1 MILLKR
7 TLGRVAAGRDIR
19 PLHGRAGSDGLKIVR
34 EWMESLMGDRIT
46 RALTLAACALALT
59 MPAAAQSRIKSM
71 PGYER
76 WAEVS
81 PKIASSVKS
90 GAITATWAADSASFG
105 YTLEGQRWRFDV
117 ATLKAARVEDA
128 PGEAAPAGPA
138 AQPAAAAPGGLVL
151 ARGRGREADVIA
163 PDGKSRAFS
172 RDYNIWYVP
181 GDGGAERQIS
191 FDGGAKQRIRHG
203 VGSYVYLEEFSVSQ
217 PVWWSPD
224 GAKLA
229 WMRYDEGKV
238 DDYFLQLD
246 QTKTL
251 STVLTQAYPHPGAHN
266 PVADLMIFD
275 FATGQTRRMDVREGL
290 PFSNN
295 IIGHYVWNAQ
305 WTKDGAEILV
315 RRADRLQKHQD
326 IAACDPA
333 TGSCR
338 SVVRESRPATWA
350 QAAAPRF
357 LDDGKRFIW
366 TSERNDFRNL
376 YLYDL
381 SGRQLS
387 MLTRHRFDVVDVV
400 KVDEV
405 AGLIWYTARSG
416 DTPMKV
422 QLHRATLDGRNDV
435 RLTDPR
441 LNHRVELSP
450 DGRHFVDIEQAH
462 DTPPVARLRDIDG
475 KLLATVAVSDLSRFD
490 ALGLEKAAQFTF
502 TAADGQTQLHGLM
515 QFPSGFDPS
524 KKYPVLLNVYGGPG
538 SNGLNETFA
547 TPNALAEYGFII
559 LRLDARTNAG
569 RGRKVL
575 DQAYQQLGIVEID
588 DFAAGIRAASERSYI
603 DASRIGVYGTS
614 YGGSVAALLIMR
626 YPDLVQAAVANS
638 PVTDYRLYDTAYS
651 ERFLGL
657 PDQSPAAYDRSAVI
671 TYVDGLKGDLMI
683 YYGTSD
689 DNVHPKNSL
698 QLIRALQAAGRSF
711 ELQVGP
717 DRGHTGMD
725 QTRMMEF
732 FIERLILDRR
742 RDDPSP
748 LRAVTEPPQAIQ

>member
-1 MILLKR
+1 MTHR
-7 TLGRVAAGRDIR
+7 IR
-19 PLHGRAGSDGLKIVR
+19 
-34 EWMESLMGDRIT
+34 
-46 RALTLAACALALT
+46 RALTLAVFALAMA

-71 PGYER
+71 PGYDQWTEM
-76 WAEVS
+76 S
-81 PKIASSVKS
+81 PKIAGSVRS
-90 GAITATWAADSASFG
+90 GAITPTWAADSASFD
-105 YTLEGQRWRFDV
+105 YTLEGVRWRFDI

-128 PGEAAPAGPA
+128 PGEPALAGPA
-138 AQPAAAAPGGLVL
+138 AQPAAAAPGGLIL

-172 RDYNIWYVP
+172 RDYNIWYAP

-246 QTKTL
+246 QTRTL
-251 STVLTQAYPHPGAHN
+251 STVLTQAYPHAGANN
-266 PVADLMIFD
+266 PVADLMVFD

-295 IIGHYVWNAQ
+295 VIGHYVWNAQ
-305 WTKDGAEILV
+305 WTKDGAAILV
-315 RRADRLQKHQD
+315 RRADRLQKHYD

-333 TGSCR
+333 TGACQ
-338 SVVRESRPATWA
+338 SVVRESRPASWA
-350 QAAAPRF
+350 QGGAPRF
-357 LDDGKRFIW
+357 LEDGNRFIW

-381 SGRQLS
+381 SGKLLTT
-387 MLTRHRFDVVDVV
+387 LTRHRFDVVDVV
-400 KVDEV
+400 KVDEA
-405 AGLIWYTARSG
+405 AGLLWYTARSG
-416 DTPMKV
+416 DTPMKI
-422 QLHRATLDGRNDV
+422 QLHRVTLDGRNDM
-435 RLTDPR
+435 RLTHPR

-450 DGRHFVDIEQAH
+450 DGKHFIDVEQAH
-462 DTPPVARLRDIDG
+462 DTPPITRLRDVDG
-475 KLLATVAVSDLSRFD
+475 KLLATVASSDLSQFD
-490 ALGLEKAAQFTF
+490 ALGLEKSSQFTF
-502 TAADGQTQLHGLM
+502 IAADGQTRLHGMM
-515 QFPSGFDPS
+515 QFPSNFDPT

-547 TPNALAEYGFII
+547 TANPLAEYGFII
-559 LRLDARTNAG
+559 LRLDARTNTG

-588 DFAAGIRAASERSYI
+588 DFAAGIRAATERSYV

-614 YGGSVAALLIMR
+614 YGGSVAALLLMR
-626 YPDLVQAAVANS
+626 YPELVHAAAASS

-651 ERFLGL
+651 ERYLGL
-657 PDQSPAAYDRSAVI
+657 PEQSPAAYDRAAVM

-683 YYGTSD
+683 YFGTSD

-698 QLIRALQAAGRSF
+698 QLIRALQAAGKSF
-711 ELQVGP
+711 EVQVGP
-717 DRGHTGMD
+717 DRGHTSMD

-732 FIERLILDRR
+732 FIERLILDRN
-742 RDDPSP
+742 DASNASIKPDSP
-748 LRAVTEPPQAIQ
+748 ETHQ

>member
-1 MILLKR
+1 MM
-7 TLGRVAAGRDIR
+7 A
-19 PLHGRAGSDGLKIVR
+19 H
-34 EWMESLMGDRIT
+34 RIK
-46 RALTLAACALALT
+46 RALTLAVFALAMA

-71 PGYER
+71 PGYDQ
-76 WAEVS
+76 WAEIS
-81 PKIASSVKS
+81 PKIAGSVRS
-90 GAITATWAADSASFG
+90 GAIAPTWAADSASFD
-105 YTLEGQRWRFDV
+105 YTLEGVRWRFDV
-117 ATLKAARVEDA
+117 ATLKAGRVEDA
-128 PGEAAPAGPA
+128 PGEPALAGPA

-151 ARGRGREADVIA
+151 ARGRGREADVVA

-172 RDYNIWYVP
+172 RDYNIWYAP

-224 GAKLA
+224 GARLV

-246 QTKTL
+246 QTRTL
-251 STVLTQAYPHPGAHN
+251 STVLTQAYPHAGANN
-266 PVADLMIFD
+266 PVADLMVFD

-295 IIGHYVWNAQ
+295 VIGHYIWNAQ
-305 WTKDGAEILV
+305 WTKDGAAILV
-315 RRADRLQKHQD
+315 RRADRLQKHYD

-333 TGSCR
+333 TGACQ
-338 SVVRESRPATWA
+338 SVVRESRPASWA
-350 QAAAPRF
+350 QGGAPRF
-357 LDDGKRFIW
+357 LEDGNRFIW

-381 SGRQLS
+381 SGKLLTT
-387 MLTRHRFDVVDVV
+387 LTRHRFDAVDVV
-400 KVDEV
+400 KVDEA
-405 AGLIWYTARSG
+405 AGLLWYTARSG
-416 DTPMKV
+416 DTPMKI
-422 QLHRATLDGRNDV
+422 QLHRVTLDGRNDV
-435 RLTDPR
+435 RLTHPW
-441 LNHRVELSP
+441 LNHRVELAP
-450 DGRHFVDIEQAH
+450 DGKHFIDVEQAH
-462 DTPPVARLRDIDG
+462 DTPPITRLRDLDG
-475 KLLATVAVSDLSRFD
+475 KPLATVASSDLSQFD

-502 TAADGQTQLHGLM
+502 IAADGQTRLHGMM
-515 QFPSGFDPS
+515 QFPSNFDPS

-547 TPNALAEYGFII
+547 TANPLAEYGFII

-588 DFAAGIRAASERSYI
+588 DFAAGIRAATERSYV
-603 DASRIGVYGTS
+603 DATRIGVYGTS
-614 YGGSVAALLIMR
+614 YGGSVAALMLMR
-626 YPDLVQAAVANS
+626 YPDLVHAAAASS

-651 ERFLGL
+651 ERYLGL
-657 PDQSPAAYDRSAVI
+657 PEQSPAAYDRSAVM
-671 TYVDGLKGDLMI
+671 TYVDGLKGDLMV
-683 YYGTSD
+683 YFGTSD

-698 QLIRALQAAGRSF
+698 QLIRALQAAGKSF
-711 ELQVGP
+711 EVQVGP

-732 FIERLILDRR
+732 FIERLILDRGDASTSGIR
-742 RDDPSP
+742 PDSP
-748 LRAVTEPPQAIQ
+748 

>member
-1 MILLKR
+1 MM
-7 TLGRVAAGRDIR
+7 A
-19 PLHGRAGSDGLKIVR
+19 H
-34 EWMESLMGDRIT
+34 RIK
-46 RALTLAACALALT
+46 RALTLAVFALAMA

-71 PGYER
+71 PGYDQ
-76 WAEVS
+76 WAEIS
-81 PKIASSVKS
+81 PKIAGSVRS
-90 GAITATWAADSASFG
+90 GAIAPTWAADSASFD
-105 YTLEGQRWRFDV
+105 YTLEGVRWRFDV
-117 ATLKAARVEDA
+117 ATLKAGRVEDA
-128 PGEAAPAGPA
+128 PGEPALAGPA

-151 ARGRGREADVIA
+151 ARGRGREADVVA

-172 RDYNIWYVP
+172 RDYNIWYAP

-191 FDGGAKQRIRHG
+191 FDDGAKQRIRHG

-224 GAKLA
+224 GARLA

-246 QTKTL
+246 QTRTL
-251 STVLTQAYPHPGAHN
+251 STVLTQAYPHAGANN
-266 PVADLMIFD
+266 PVADLMVFD

-295 IIGHYVWNAQ
+295 VIGHYIWNAQ
-305 WTKDGAEILV
+305 WTKDGAAILV
-315 RRADRLQKHQD
+315 RRADRLQKHYD

-333 TGSCR
+333 TGACQ
-338 SVVRESRPATWA
+338 SVVRESRPASWA
-350 QAAAPRF
+350 QGGAPRF
-357 LDDGKRFIW
+357 LEDGNRFIW

-381 SGRQLS
+381 SGKLLTT
-387 MLTRHRFDVVDVV
+387 LTRNRFDAVDVV
-400 KVDEV
+400 KVDEA
-405 AGLIWYTARSG
+405 AGLLWYTARSG
-416 DTPMKV
+416 DTPMKI
-422 QLHRATLDGRNDV
+422 QLHRVTLDGRNDV
-435 RLTDPR
+435 RLTHPR
-441 LNHRVELSP
+441 LNHRVELAP
-450 DGRHFVDIEQAH
+450 DGKHFIDVEQAH
-462 DTPPVARLRDIDG
+462 DTPPITRLRDLDG
-475 KLLATVAVSDLSRFD
+475 KLLATVASSDLSQFD

-502 TAADGQTQLHGLM
+502 IAADGQTRLHGMM
-515 QFPSGFDPS
+515 QFPSNFDPS

-547 TPNALAEYGFII
+547 TANPLAEYGFII

-588 DFAAGIRAASERSYI
+588 DFAAGIRAATERSYV
-603 DASRIGVYGTS
+603 DATRIGVYGTS
-614 YGGSVAALLIMR
+614 YGGSVAALMLMR
-626 YPDLVQAAVANS
+626 YPDLVHAAAASS

-651 ERFLGL
+651 ERYLGL
-657 PDQSPAAYDRSAVI
+657 PEQSPAAYDRSAVM
-671 TYVDGLKGDLMI
+671 TYVDGLKGDLMV
-683 YYGTSD
+683 YFGTSD

-698 QLIRALQAAGRSF
+698 QLIRALQAAGKSF
-711 ELQVGP
+711 EVQVGP

-732 FIERLILDRR
+732 FIERLILDRGDASTSGIR
-742 RDDPSP
+742 PDSP
-748 LRAVTEPPQAIQ
+748 

>member
-1 MILLKR
+1 MP
-7 TLGRVAAGRDIR
+7 
-19 PLHGRAGSDGLKIVR
+19 PLHGRDGSDGFKIVR
-34 EWMESLMGDRIT
+34 ERMESSMADRIT
-46 RALTLAACALALT
+46 RALTLAALAFVVA

-76 WAEVS
+76 WAEMS

-90 GAITATWAADSASFG
+90 GAITPTWAADSASFDYMLDG
-105 YTLEGQRWRFDV
+105 VRWRFDV
-117 ATLKAARVEDA
+117 ATLKAERVVDA
-128 PGEAAPAGPA
+128 PGEPAPAGPA
-138 AQPAAAAPGGLVL
+138 AQPAAAAAAAPGGLVL
-151 ARGRGREADVIA
+151 ARGRGREADVLA

-172 RDYNIWYVP
+172 RDYNIWYQP

-191 FDGGAKQRIRHG
+191 FDGGEKQRIRHG

-224 GAKLA
+224 GSKLA

-246 QTKTL
+246 QTKTQ
-251 STVLTQAYPHPGAHN
+251 SSVLTQAYPHPGGHN

-275 FATGQTRRMDVREGL
+275 FATGQTRRMDVREGM

-295 IIGHYVWNAQ
+295 VIGHYVWNAL
-305 WTKDGAEILV
+305 WTKDVAEILV
-315 RRADRLQKHQD
+315 RRADRLQKTYD

-333 TGSCR
+333 TGACR

-350 QAAAPRF
+350 QGGAPRF

-381 SGRQLS
+381 SGKL
-387 MLTRHRFDVVDVV
+387 LTTLTQHSFDVVDVV
-400 KVDEV
+400 KVDEA
-405 AGLIWYTARSG
+405 AGLVWYTARSG

-422 QLHRATLDGRNDV
+422 QLHRVTLDGRRNV
-435 RLTDPR
+435 QLTDSR
-441 LNHRVELSP
+441 LNHRVELAP
-450 DGRHFVDIEQAH
+450 DGKHFVDIEQAH
-462 DTPPVARLRDIDG
+462 DTPPVTRLRDFDG
-475 KLLATVAVSDLSRFD
+475 KALATVAASELSQFD
-490 ALGLEKAAQFTF
+490 ALGLEKARQFSF
-502 TAADGQTQLHGLM
+502 MAADGQTQLHGMM
-515 QFPSGFDPS
+515 QFPSDFDPS
-524 KKYPVLLNVYGGPG
+524 KTYPVLLNVYGGPG

-547 TPNALAEYGFII
+547 TPSALAEYGFII

-569 RGRKVL
+569 RGRRVL

-588 DFAAGIRAASERSYI
+588 DFAAGIRAVSERSYI

-614 YGGSVAALLIMR
+614 YGGSVAALLVMR
-626 YPDLVQAAVANS
+626 YPELVQAAVANS

-657 PDQSPAAYDRSAVI
+657 PDQSPAAYDRSAVM
-671 TYVDGLKGDLMI
+671 TYVAGLKGDLMI

-698 QLIRALQAAGRSF
+698 QLIRALQTAGKSF
-711 ELQVGP
+711 EVQVGP

-732 FIERLILDRR
+732 FIERLILDRGR
-742 RDDPSP
+742 HDAS
-748 LRAVTEPPQAIQ
+748 LTNSQVQTPPAIQ

>member
-1 MILLKR
+1 MM
-7 TLGRVAAGRDIR
+7 A
-19 PLHGRAGSDGLKIVR
+19 H
-34 EWMESLMGDRIT
+34 RIK
-46 RALTLAACALALT
+46 RALTLAVFALAMA

-71 PGYER
+71 PGYDQ
-76 WAEVS
+76 WAEIS
-81 PKIASSVKS
+81 PKIAGSVRS
-90 GAITATWAADSASFG
+90 GAIAPTWAADSASFD
-105 YTLEGQRWRFDV
+105 YTLEGVRWRFDV
-117 ATLKAARVEDA
+117 ATLKAGRVEDA
-128 PGEAAPAGPA
+128 PGEPALAGPA

-151 ARGRGREADVIA
+151 ARGRGREADVVA

-172 RDYNIWYVP
+172 RDYNIWYAP

-224 GAKLA
+224 GARLA

-246 QTKTL
+246 QTRTL
-251 STVLTQAYPHPGAHN
+251 STVLTQAYPHAGASN
-266 PVADLMIFD
+266 PVADLMVFD

-290 PFSNN
+290 PFSNKV
-295 IIGHYVWNAQ
+295 IGHYIWNAQ
-305 WTKDGAEILV
+305 WTKDGAAILV
-315 RRADRLQKHQD
+315 RRADRLQKHYD

-333 TGSCR
+333 TGACQ
-338 SVVRESRPATWA
+338 SVVRESRPASWA
-350 QAAAPRF
+350 QGGAPRF
-357 LDDGKRFIW
+357 LEDGNRFIW

-381 SGRQLS
+381 SGKLLTT
-387 MLTRHRFDVVDVV
+387 LTRNRFDAVDVV
-400 KVDEV
+400 KVDEA
-405 AGLIWYTARSG
+405 AGLLWYTARSG
-416 DTPMKV
+416 DTPMKI
-422 QLHRATLDGRNDV
+422 QLHRVTLDGRNDV
-435 RLTDPR
+435 RLTHPR
-441 LNHRVELSP
+441 LNHRVELAP
-450 DGRHFVDIEQAH
+450 DGKHFIDVEQAH
-462 DTPPVARLRDIDG
+462 DTPPITRLRDLDG
-475 KLLATVAVSDLSRFD
+475 KLLATVASSDLSQFD

-502 TAADGQTQLHGLM
+502 IAADGQTRLHGMM
-515 QFPSGFDPS
+515 QFPSNFDPS

-547 TPNALAEYGFII
+547 TANPLAEYGFII

-588 DFAAGIRAASERSYI
+588 DFAAGIRAATERSYV
-603 DASRIGVYGTS
+603 DATRIGVYGTS
-614 YGGSVAALLIMR
+614 YGGSVAALLLMR
-626 YPDLVQAAVANS
+626 YPDLVHAAAASS

-651 ERFLGL
+651 ERYLGL
-657 PDQSPAAYDRSAVI
+657 PEQSPAAYDRSAVM
-671 TYVDGLKGDLMI
+671 TYVDGLKGDLMV
-683 YYGTSD
+683 YFGTSD

-698 QLIRALQAAGRSF
+698 QLIRALQAAGKSF
-711 ELQVGP
+711 EVQVGP

-732 FIERLILDRR
+732 FIERLILDRGDASTSGIR
-742 RDDPSP
+742 PDSP
-748 LRAVTEPPQAIQ
+748 

>member
-1 MILLKR
+1 MM
-7 TLGRVAAGRDIR
+7 A
-19 PLHGRAGSDGLKIVR
+19 H
-34 EWMESLMGDRIT
+34 RIK
-46 RALTLAACALALT
+46 RALTLAVFALAMA

-71 PGYER
+71 PGYDQ
-76 WAEVS
+76 WAEIS
-81 PKIASSVKS
+81 PKIAGSVRS
-90 GAITATWAADSASFG
+90 GAIAPTWAADSASFD
-105 YTLEGQRWRFDV
+105 YTLEGVRWRFDV
-117 ATLKAARVEDA
+117 ATLKAGRVEDA
-128 PGEAAPAGPA
+128 PGEPALAGPA

-151 ARGRGREADVIA
+151 ARGRGREADVVA

-172 RDYNIWYVP
+172 RDYNILYAP

-224 GAKLA
+224 GARLA

-246 QTKTL
+246 QTRTL
-251 STVLTQAYPHPGAHN
+251 STVLTQAYPHAGANN
-266 PVADLMIFD
+266 PVADLMVFD

-295 IIGHYVWNAQ
+295 VIGHYIWNAQ
-305 WTKDGAEILV
+305 WTKDGAAILV
-315 RRADRLQKHQD
+315 RRADRLQKHYD

-333 TGSCR
+333 TGACQ
-338 SVVRESRPATWA
+338 SVVRESRPASWA
-350 QAAAPRF
+350 QGGAPRF
-357 LDDGKRFIW
+357 LEDGNRFIW

-381 SGRQLS
+381 SGKLLTT
-387 MLTRHRFDVVDVV
+387 LTRNRFDAVDVV
-400 KVDEV
+400 KVDEA
-405 AGLIWYTARSG
+405 AGLLWYTARSG
-416 DTPMKV
+416 DTPMKI
-422 QLHRATLDGRNDV
+422 QLHRVTLDGRNDV
-435 RLTDPR
+435 RLTHPR
-441 LNHRVELSP
+441 LNHRVELAP
-450 DGRHFVDIEQAH
+450 DGKHFIDVEQAH
-462 DTPPVARLRDIDG
+462 DTPPITRLRDLDG
-475 KLLATVAVSDLSRFD
+475 KLLATVASSDLSQFD

-502 TAADGQTQLHGLM
+502 IAADGQTRLHGMM
-515 QFPSGFDPS
+515 QFPSNFDPS

-547 TPNALAEYGFII
+547 TANPLAEYGFII

-575 DQAYQQLGIVEID
+575 DQSYQQLGIVEID
-588 DFAAGIRAASERSYI
+588 DFAAGIRAATERSYV
-603 DASRIGVYGTS
+603 DATRIGVYGTS
-614 YGGSVAALLIMR
+614 YGGSVAALMLMR
-626 YPDLVQAAVANS
+626 YPDLVHAAAASS

-651 ERFLGL
+651 ERYLGL
-657 PDQSPAAYDRSAVI
+657 PEQSPAAYDRSAVM
-671 TYVDGLKGDLMI
+671 TYVDGLKGDLMV
-683 YYGTSD
+683 YFGTSD

-698 QLIRALQAAGRSF
+698 QLIRALQAAGKSF
-711 ELQVGP
+711 EVQVGP

-732 FIERLILDRR
+732 FIERLILDRGDASTSGIR
-742 RDDPSP
+742 PDSP
-748 LRAVTEPPQAIQ
+748 

>member
-1 MILLKR
+1 M
-7 TLGRVAAGRDIR
+7 AQ
-19 PLHGRAGSDGLKIVR
+19 
-34 EWMESLMGDRIT
+34 RIK
-46 RALTLAACALALT
+46 RALTLAVFALAMA

-71 PGYER
+71 PGYDQ
-76 WAEVS
+76 WAEIS
-81 PKIASSVKS
+81 PKIAGSVRS
-90 GAITATWAADSASFG
+90 GAIAPTWAADSASFD
-105 YTLEGQRWRFDV
+105 YTLEGVRWRFDV
-117 ATLKAARVEDA
+117 ATLKAGRVEDA
-128 PGEAAPAGPA
+128 PGEPALAGPA

-151 ARGRGREADVIA
+151 ARGRGREADVVA

-172 RDYNIWYVP
+172 RDYNIWYAP

-224 GAKLA
+224 GARLA

-246 QTKTL
+246 QTRTL
-251 STVLTQAYPHPGAHN
+251 STVLTQAYPHAGANN
-266 PVADLMIFD
+266 PVADLMVFD

-295 IIGHYVWNAQ
+295 VIGHYIWNAQ
-305 WTKDGAEILV
+305 WTKDGAAILV
-315 RRADRLQKHQD
+315 RRADRLQKHYD

-333 TGSCR
+333 TGACQ
-338 SVVRESRPATWA
+338 SVVRESRPASWA
-350 QAAAPRF
+350 QGGAPRF
-357 LDDGKRFIW
+357 LEDGNRFIW

-381 SGRQLS
+381 SGKLLTT
-387 MLTRHRFDVVDVV
+387 LTRNRFDAVDVV
-400 KVDEV
+400 KVDEA
-405 AGLIWYTARSG
+405 AGLLWYTARSG
-416 DTPMKV
+416 DTPMKI
-422 QLHRATLDGRNDV
+422 QLHRVTLDGRNDV
-435 RLTDPR
+435 RLTHPR
-441 LNHRVELSP
+441 LNHRVELAP
-450 DGRHFVDIEQAH
+450 DGKHFIDVEQAH
-462 DTPPVARLRDIDG
+462 DTPPITRLRDLDG
-475 KLLATVAVSDLSRFD
+475 KLLATVASSDLSQFD

-502 TAADGQTQLHGLM
+502 IAADGQTRLHGMM
-515 QFPSGFDPS
+515 QFPSNFDPS

-547 TPNALAEYGFII
+547 TANPLAEYGFII

-575 DQAYQQLGIVEID
+575 DQSYQQLGIVEID
-588 DFAAGIRAASERSYI
+588 DFAAGIRAATERSYV
-603 DASRIGVYGTS
+603 DATRIGVYGTS
-614 YGGSVAALLIMR
+614 YGGSVAALMLMR
-626 YPDLVQAAVANS
+626 YPDLVHAAAASS

-651 ERFLGL
+651 ERYLGL
-657 PDQSPAAYDRSAVI
+657 PEQSPAAYDRSAVM
-671 TYVDGLKGDLMI
+671 TYVDGLKGDLMV
-683 YYGTSD
+683 YFGTSD

-698 QLIRALQAAGRSF
+698 QLIRALQAAGKSF
-711 ELQVGP
+711 EVQVGP

-732 FIERLILDRR
+732 FIERLILDRGDASTSGIR
-742 RDDPSP
+742 PDSP
-748 LRAVTEPPQAIQ
+748 

>member
-1 MILLKR
+1 MM
-7 TLGRVAAGRDIR
+7 A
-19 PLHGRAGSDGLKIVR
+19 H
-34 EWMESLMGDRIT
+34 RIK
-46 RALTLAACALALT
+46 RALTLAVFALAMA

-71 PGYER
+71 PGYDQ
-76 WAEVS
+76 WAEIS
-81 PKIASSVKS
+81 PKIAGSVRS
-90 GAITATWAADSASFG
+90 GAIAPTWAADSASFD
-105 YTLEGQRWRFDV
+105 YTLEGVRWRFDV
-117 ATLKAARVEDA
+117 ATFKAGRVEDA
-128 PGEAAPAGPA
+128 PGEPALAGPA

-151 ARGRGREADVIA
+151 ARGRGREADVVA

-172 RDYNIWYVP
+172 RDYNILYAP

-224 GAKLA
+224 GARLA

-246 QTKTL
+246 QTRTL
-251 STVLTQAYPHPGAHN
+251 STVLTQAYPHAGANN
-266 PVADLMIFD
+266 PVADLMVFD

-295 IIGHYVWNAQ
+295 VIGHYIWNAQ
-305 WTKDGAEILV
+305 WTKDGAAILV
-315 RRADRLQKHQD
+315 RRADRLQKHYD

-333 TGSCR
+333 TGACQ
-338 SVVRESRPATWA
+338 SVVRESRPASWA
-350 QAAAPRF
+350 QGGAPRF
-357 LDDGKRFIW
+357 LEDGNRFIW

-381 SGRQLS
+381 SGKLLTT
-387 MLTRHRFDVVDVV
+387 LTRHRFDAVDVV
-400 KVDEV
+400 KVDEA
-405 AGLIWYTARSG
+405 AGLLWYTARSG
-416 DTPMKV
+416 DTPMKI
-422 QLHRATLDGRNDV
+422 QLHRVTLDGRNDV
-435 RLTDPR
+435 RLTHPR
-441 LNHRVELSP
+441 LNHRVELAP
-450 DGRHFVDIEQAH
+450 DGKHFIDVEQAH
-462 DTPPVARLRDIDG
+462 DTPPITRLRDLDG
-475 KLLATVAVSDLSRFD
+475 KPLATVASSDLSQFD

-502 TAADGQTQLHGLM
+502 IAADGQTRLHGMM
-515 QFPSGFDPS
+515 QFPSNFDPS

-547 TPNALAEYGFII
+547 TANPLAEYGFII

-588 DFAAGIRAASERSYI
+588 DFAAGIRAATERSYV
-603 DASRIGVYGTS
+603 DATRIGVYGTS
-614 YGGSVAALLIMR
+614 YGGSVAALMLMR
-626 YPDLVQAAVANS
+626 YPDLVHAAAASS

-651 ERFLGL
+651 ERYLGL
-657 PDQSPAAYDRSAVI
+657 PEQSPAAYDRSAVM
-671 TYVDGLKGDLMI
+671 TYVDGLKGNLMV
-683 YYGTSD
+683 YFGTSD

-698 QLIRALQAAGRSF
+698 QLIRALQAAGKSF
-711 ELQVGP
+711 EVQVGP

-732 FIERLILDRR
+732 FIERLILDRGDASISGIR
-742 RDDPSP
+742 PDSP
-748 LRAVTEPPQAIQ
+748 

>member
-1 MILLKR
+1 MM
-7 TLGRVAAGRDIR
+7 A
-19 PLHGRAGSDGLKIVR
+19 H
-34 EWMESLMGDRIT
+34 RIK
-46 RALTLAACALALT
+46 RALTLAVFALAMA

-71 PGYER
+71 PGYDQ
-76 WAEVS
+76 WAEIS
-81 PKIASSVKS
+81 PKIAGSVRS
-90 GAITATWAADSASFG
+90 GAIAPTWAADSASFD
-105 YTLEGQRWRFDV
+105 YTLEGVRWRFDV
-117 ATLKAARVEDA
+117 ATLKAGRVEDA
-128 PGEAAPAGPA
+128 PGEPALAGPA

-151 ARGRGREADVIA
+151 ARGRGREADVVA

-172 RDYNIWYVP
+172 RDYNIWYAP

-224 GAKLA
+224 GARLA

-246 QTKTL
+246 QTRTL
-251 STVLTQAYPHPGAHN
+251 STVLTQAYPHAGANN
-266 PVADLMIFD
+266 PVADLMVFD

-295 IIGHYVWNAQ
+295 VIGHYIWNAQ
-305 WTKDGAEILV
+305 WTKDGAAILV
-315 RRADRLQKHQD
+315 RRADRLQKHYD

-333 TGSCR
+333 TGACQ
-338 SVVRESRPATWA
+338 SVVRESRPASWA
-350 QAAAPRF
+350 QGGAPRF
-357 LDDGKRFIW
+357 LEDGNRFIW

-381 SGRQLS
+381 SGKLLTT
-387 MLTRHRFDVVDVV
+387 LTRHRFDAVDVV
-400 KVDEV
+400 KVDEA
-405 AGLIWYTARSG
+405 AGLLWYTARSG
-416 DTPMKV
+416 DTPMKI
-422 QLHRATLDGRNDV
+422 QLHRVTLDGRNDV
-435 RLTDPR
+435 RLTHPW
-441 LNHRVELSP
+441 LNHRVELAP
-450 DGRHFVDIEQAH
+450 DGKHFIDVEQAH
-462 DTPPVARLRDIDG
+462 DTPPITRLRDLDG
-475 KLLATVAVSDLSRFD
+475 KPLATVASSDLSQFD

-502 TAADGQTQLHGLM
+502 IAADGQTRLHGMM
-515 QFPSGFDPS
+515 QFPSNFDPS

-547 TPNALAEYGFII
+547 TANPLAEYGFII

-575 DQAYQQLGIVEID
+575 DQSYQQLGIVEID
-588 DFAAGIRAASERSYI
+588 DFAAGIRAATERSYV
-603 DASRIGVYGTS
+603 DATRIGVYGTS
-614 YGGSVAALLIMR
+614 YGGSVAALMLMR
-626 YPDLVQAAVANS
+626 YPDLVHAAAASS

-651 ERFLGL
+651 ERYLGL
-657 PDQSPAAYDRSAVI
+657 PEQSPAAYDRSAVM
-671 TYVDGLKGDLMI
+671 TYVDGLKGDLMV
-683 YYGTSD
+683 YFGTSD

-698 QLIRALQAAGRSF
+698 QLIRALQAAGKSF
-711 ELQVGP
+711 EVQVGP

-732 FIERLILDRR
+732 FIERLILDRGDASISGIR
-742 RDDPSP
+742 PDSP
-748 LRAVTEPPQAIQ
+748 